1 MSGDLGFQHEP
12 IIFYSEKMT
21 LSKRILLEHKGV
33 EFNLYKKVMKK
44 IDKLK

>member
-21 LSKRILLEHKGV
+21 LSKRIFLEHKGV
-33 EFNLYKKVMKK
+33 EFNLFKKVMKK